1 MKILK
6 LKKITL
12 IIIILFVSISFI
24 REQISLK
31 KLENFKRL
39 TSPLERV
46 RSKNYEITSIKGTLP
61 ILYDSIKNQ
70 FYLKN

>member
-1 MKILK
+1 M
-6 LKKITL
+6 
-12 IIIILFVSISFI
+12 LFVSISFI

-39 TSPLERV
+39 ANPLERV

-70 FYLKN
+70 FYLKNEKGLTKLDN